1 MRSIVVNNMQTKA
14 ETKNNIPE
22 YDIKS
27 LYPNKKRL
35 SSTQFLDYE
44 DDPEKFYLKWVMG
57 VRGEDS
63 LAMQIGRLFS
73 AKYADRSI
81 DADTMLKEI
90 GCKPD
95 FVKMFDQAVTKLPV
109 LKGGHPEYP
118 LVCEYRGW
126 EFRATLDDYVGKSF
140 VVIENKTGQVVWDQE
155 RANTSDQV
163 TFQAWVHWVKHGVAP
178 SKIILNW
185 WNTKQKNFCD
195 MRSFKTSRSVKY
207 LKQFQER
214 IDLVIDNLEI
224 ENLQNIS

>member
-1 MRSIVVNNMQTKA
+1 MQTET

-27 LYPNKKRL
+27 LYPNTKTI

-44 DDPEKFYLKWVMG
+44 EDPASFYLKWVMG

-63 LAMQIGRLFS
+63 VPMQIGRIFS
-73 AKYADRSI
+73 AKYADRSL
-81 DADTMLKEI
+81 DAGACLKEI
-90 GCKPD
+90 GCKTD
-95 FVKMFDQAVTKLPV
+95 FIKMFETAVARLPV

-126 EFRATLDDYVGKSF
+126 QFRATLDDYVGASF
-140 VVIENKTGQVVWDQE
+140 VVIENKTGQTVWDQE
-155 RANTSDQV
+155 RANISDQV

-178 SKIILNW
+178 SKILLNW

-195 MRSFKTSRSVKY
+195 VRSFKTSRSVKY

-214 IDLVIDNLEI
+214 IDIVIDNLEA
-224 ENLQNIS
+224 QNFTNKIYI